1 MDSSLIGTYSASIQV
16 SASDTSQA
24 LPNAATKFAVT
35 NNSTGSAVVEYHY
48 YPAVLI
54 TVEGYDI
61 RIRYGADPTQGDSPE
76 GHLIAKDSSLRVVGQ
91 DNVNNIRFIA
101 AVSGQLGVLQIS
113 PET

>member
-16 SASDTSQA
+16 SASDTAQA
-24 LPNAATKFAVT
+24 LPSAATQFSVI

-61 RIRYGADPTQGDSPE
+61 RIRYSADPTQGDSPE
-76 GHLIAKDSSLRVVGQ
+76 GHLIVKNTSLRVVGQ
-91 DNVNNIRFIA
+91 DNINNIRFIA
-101 AVSGQLGVLQIS
+101 ATSGQVGVLQVS